1 MFEKLKKIKDKLL
14 NNKLVNNNLLKK
26 RELGWLI
33 VSLIFTIIIDIL
45 QGSLF
50 RLFIL
55 NYLMFLAIT
64 SIAFFFK
71 KQKTLYFLIS
81 GIVMSLSIASAIITK
96 FRGTPLTAGD
106 MYSIKDGLSIAQK
119 YLGNN
124 LIIIISIIIILLAL
138 LIFSFIK
145 EKKAIDIS
153 YKRAIFMFLSTIV
166 LSTSLYKID
175 NKMGLIKTYN
185 WDLAASYRANGFL
198 VSYYKSIRELKPKKP
213 TTYNKASIDKI
224 KDSLEEE
231 TVNVNGQVVNPNVIV
246 VQLESF
252 VDPYR
257 FKGINF
263 TEDPIPNIRK
273 LEQEGPHGIMGVPTF
288 GAGTVRT
295 EFEVLTGYSASNL
308 GAGEIPN
315 NTILKKQAVESMAS
329 ILKDKGYDA
338 TAIHDFEG
346 NFYDRDTTYSSFG
359 FDKFVSM
366 EYIEDLTFNGKTEY
380 PSDMNNMKPIKEIL
394 SNAKKPQFIFNVA
407 VESHGPY
414 SEKYKPKDGQY
425 DFQCNN
431 LTEGEKNQLQDYVDK
446 LKEVDKYVGELVNY
460 VKNSGKPTVIGFYSD
475 HLPALKVLDKPE
487 NFNGNE
493 KYKSNY
499 FIWSNT
505 GIKSKEQDIM
515 SYQLSTYILNLAGL
529 EGGIMPTFHKVSSES
544 ENYKE
549 EFKNI
554 QYDQLNG
561 NNYLGADK
569 CEKTKDMKLG
579 LDDIKI
585 TNAYVYNGM
594 LVIDGE
600 NFTKASSVIVNDKIV
615 STQYESPNKLIVYD
629 TNISSFKVGQ
639 VGRHKKIL
647 STTDEYILK
656 K

>member
-1 MFEKLKKIKDKLL
+1 MLEKLKKIKDKLL
-14 NNKLVNNNLLKK
+14 KSNLLKK
-26 RELGWLI
+26 RELGWLV

-64 SIAFFFK
+64 SIVFFFK
-71 KQKTLYFLIS
+71 KPKTLYFLIS
-81 GIVMSLSIASAIITK
+81 GIVMCLSIASAIIMK

-106 MYSIKDGLSIAQK
+106 MYSINDGLSIAKK

-124 LIIIISIIIILLAL
+124 LIIIIIITVVIALAL
-138 LIFSFIK
+138 LVFSFIK
-145 EKKAIDIS
+145 EKKVTDIS
-153 YKRAIFMFLSTIV
+153 YKRAIFMFLSTII
-166 LSTSLYKID
+166 LSTGLYKFDSKIG
-175 NKMGLIKTYN
+175 MIKTYN
-185 WDLAASYRANGFL
+185 WDLAASYKANGFL

-213 TTYNKASIDKI
+213 TTYNKTSIDKI
-224 KDSLEEE
+224 KESLEEE
-231 TVNVNGQVVNPNVIV
+231 TVKVNGKVEKPNVIV

-252 VDPYR
+252 IDPYR

-288 GAGTVRT
+288 GGGTVRT

-315 NTILKKQAVESMAS
+315 NTILKKQAVESMAT
-329 ILKDKGYDA
+329 ILKDKGYDV

-366 EYIEDLTFNGKTEY
+366 EYIEDITYNGETDY
-380 PSDMNNMKPIKEIL
+380 PSDMNNMKPIEEIL
-394 SNAKKPQFIFNVA
+394 NNGKNPQFIFNVA

-414 SEKYKPKDGQY
+414 LEDYEPKNGQY
-425 DFQCNN
+425 DFQCDN

-446 LKEVDKYVGELVNY
+446 LKEVDKYVGELVNH

-475 HLPALKVLDKPE
+475 HLPALKVIDKPE
-487 NFNGNE
+487 NFNGDE

-505 GIKSKEQDIM
+505 GIKPKEQDIM

-529 EGGIMPTFHKVSSES
+529 EGGIMPTFHKAIAGS
-544 ENYKE
+544 ENYGE
-549 EFKNI
+549 DFKNI

-561 NNYLGADK
+561 DNYLGADK
-569 CEKTKDMKLG
+569 CEKTKNMKLG

-585 TNAYVYNGM
+585 TNAYIYNGM

-600 NFTKASSVIVNDKIV
+600 NFTKASAVVVNDKIV

-629 TNISSFKVGQ
+629 TNINSFKVGQ
-639 VGRHKKIL
+639 IGRNKKIL
-647 STTDEYILK
+647 STTDEYTLK